1 MSKQKCGYLTID
13 LVREKLNK
21 EIKTIILIKRL
32 SVRLQTKWLWVQM
45 PLQITGFPI
54 IGGTTENFHS
64 RYSCS

>member
-1 MSKQKCGYLTID
+1 MSEQKCGYLTID

-21 EIKTIILIKRL
+21 EIKTIILTKCL

-45 PLQITGFPI
+45 PLQIIGFPI
-54 IGGTTENFHS
+54 IGGTIENVHS